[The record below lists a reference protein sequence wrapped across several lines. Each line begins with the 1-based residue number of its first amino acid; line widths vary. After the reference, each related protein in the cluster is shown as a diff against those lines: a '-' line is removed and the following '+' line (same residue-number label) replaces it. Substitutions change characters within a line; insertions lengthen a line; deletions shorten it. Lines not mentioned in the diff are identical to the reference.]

1 MKRSFWFLHPI
12 AIFVFSIIALG
23 LSLFLYIY
31 WYVEV
36 STGLKA
42 VIERTNLDP
51 EQFVAWQTW
60 VVIMVLSIL
69 VGFIL
74 LGIILVF
81 IYQRK
86 TLALYRSQ
94 HKFINS
100 FTHELKT
107 PVTSLKLYLE
117 TMAKVELKRDKQT
130 KYLGYMLADV
140 ARISENING
149 ILNLAR
155 LEAKVQGVE
164 FVVVDL
170 VEEVA
175 QFYRKNEQ
183 LFRTS
188 DIIIKKSPGQ
198 YYYCSINHSLFQMML
213 MNLLSN
219 GIRYNE
225 NDRPQITIGF
235 SQTEKSVQL
244 SIADNGVGFKKSQ
257 AKKVFKKFF
266 QIEQQSLTHA
276 GGTGLG
282 LYMVDQVVRLHKG
295 KIVAQSDGP
304 GKGSQFIVSLPRKAP
319 DLVRQG
325 KVNMKLEEP
334 RGHSG
339 QETNSTH

>member
-1 MKRSFWFLHPI
+1 MKRTFWFLHPV
-12 AIFVFSIIALG
+12 AIFVFSIIALV

-36 STGLKA
+36 SSGLQR
-42 VIERTNLDP
+42 VIARTNLDP

-69 VGFIL
+69 VAIIL

-81 IYQRK
+81 VYQRK

-107 PVTSLKLYLE
+107 PVTSLQLYLE
-117 TMAKVELKRDKQT
+117 TMTRVELPRDKQI
-130 KYLGYMLADV
+130 KYLGYMLDDV
-140 ARISENING
+140 ARLTNNING

-164 FVVVDL
+164 FVTVDL
-170 VEEVA
+170 VEEVVE
-175 QFYRKNEQ
+175 FYRINEQ
-183 LFRTS
+183 LFRES
-188 DIIIKKSPGQ
+188 EILVNKSAGQ
-198 YYYCSINHSLFQMML
+198 SYYCSINHSLFQMML

-225 NDRPQITIGF
+225 NDRPKITISF
-235 SQTEKSVQL
+235 SQTEDNVKL
-244 SIADNGVGFKKSQ
+244 AITDNGIGFEKSQ
-257 AKKVFKKFF
+257 ARKVFKKFF
-266 QIEQQSLTHA
+266 QIEEQELTRS

-295 KIVAQSDGP
+295 KVTAHSKGP
-304 GKGSQFIVSLPRKAP
+304 GEGSQFIVSLPRIKT
-319 DLVRQG
+319 DSKQ
-325 KVNMKLEEP
+325 
-334 RGHSG
+334 
-339 QETNSTH
+339 QDQ

>member
-1 MKRSFWFLHPI
+1 MRRPFWFLHPV
-12 AIFVFSIIALG
+12 AIFVFSIIALV

-60 VVIMVLSIL
+60 VVILVLSIL

-81 IYQRK
+81 VYQRK
-86 TLALYRSQ
+86 TMALYRSQ
-94 HKFINS
+94 RKFINS

-107 PVTSLKLYLE
+107 PATSLKLYLE
-117 TMAKVELKRDKQT
+117 TLAKHELPRDKQLT
-130 KYLGYMLADV
+130 YLGYMLADV
-140 ARISENING
+140 ARLTDNING

-155 LEAKVQGVE
+155 LEARVEGVE

-170 VEEVA
+170 VEEVV
-175 QFYRKNEQ
+175 QFYRNNEQ
-183 LFRTS
+183 LFRDSEILVNTS
-188 DIIIKKSPGQ
+188 ENQ
-198 YYYCSINHSLFQMML
+198 CYYCSINHSLFQMML

-219 GIRYNE
+219 AVRYNE
-225 NDRPQITIGF
+225 NDCPQISISF
-235 SQTEKSVQL
+235 NQTEKSVQL
-244 SIADNGVGFKKSQ
+244 SIADNGVGFEKSDTRNI
-257 AKKVFKKFF
+257 FKKFF
-266 QIEQQSLTHA
+266 QIERENLTHA

-295 KIVAQSDGP
+295 KVVARSDGLN
-304 GKGSQFIVSLPRKAP
+304 KGAKFIVSLPRKYP
-319 DLVRQG
+319 
-325 KVNMKLEEP
+325 EP
-334 RGHSG
+334 GS
-339 QETNSTH
+339 

>member
-1 MKRSFWFLHPI
+1 MRRPFWFLHPI
-12 AIFVFSIIALG
+12 AIFVFSIIALV

-42 VIERTNLDP
+42 VIEKSNLDP
-51 EQFVAWQTW
+51 EHFVAWQTW

-69 VGFIL
+69 VGIIL

-81 IYQRK
+81 VYQRK
-86 TLALYRSQ
+86 TWALYRSQ

-107 PVTSLKLYLE
+107 PATSLQLYLE
-117 TMAKVELKRDKQT
+117 TLARYELPRDKQL
-130 KYLGYMLADV
+130 KYLDYMLADV
-140 ARISENING
+140 ARLTDNING

-155 LEAKVQGVE
+155 LEAKVEGVE

-175 QFYRKNEQ
+175 EFYRKHEQ
-183 LFRTS
+183 LFRGS
-188 DIIIKKSPGQ
+188 EILANKSRDQ
-198 YYYCSINHSLFQMML
+198 CYYCLINHSLFQMML

-219 GIRYNE
+219 AVRYNE
-225 NDRPQITIGF
+225 NDRPQISIDF
-235 SQTEKSVQL
+235 SQTEKTVQL
-244 SIADNGVGFKKSQ
+244 TITDNGVGFEKSQ
-257 AKKVFKKFF
+257 ARKVFKKFF
-266 QIEQQSLTHA
+266 QIERESLTHA

-295 KIVAQSDGP
+295 KVVARSDGL
-304 GKGSQFIVSLPRKAP
+304 GKGAQFVVSLPRKEP
-319 DLVRQG
+319 DIDG
-325 KVNMKLEEP
+325 
-334 RGHSG
+334 
-339 QETNSTH
+339 

>member
-1 MKRSFWFLHPI
+1 MRRPFWFLHPI

-36 STGLKA
+36 STGLKS
-42 VIERTNLDP
+42 VIEKTTLDP

-69 VGFIL
+69 VGIIL

-81 IYQRK
+81 VYQRK

-107 PVTSLKLYLE
+107 PATSLQLYLE
-117 TMAKVELKRDKQT
+117 TLARYELPRDKQL
-130 KYLGYMLADV
+130 KYLHYMLTDV
-140 ARISENING
+140 ARLTDNING

-155 LEAKVQGVE
+155 LEAKVEGVE

-170 VEEVA
+170 VEEVVE
-175 QFYRKNEQ
+175 FYRKNEQ
-183 LFRTS
+183 LFRGS
-188 DIIIKKSPGQ
+188 EILINKSQ
-198 YYYCSINHSLFQMML
+198 DQCYYCSINHSLFQMML

-219 GIRYNE
+219 GVRYNE
-225 NDRPQITIGF
+225 SDRPQISIRF
-235 SQTEKSVQL
+235 SQTEKTVQL
-244 SIADNGVGFKKSQ
+244 CITDNGVGFEKSQ
-257 AKKVFKKFF
+257 ARKVFKKFF
-266 QIEQQSLTHA
+266 QIERESLTHA

-295 KIVAQSDGP
+295 KVVAQSDGL
-304 GKGSQFIVSLPRKAP
+304 GKGAQFVVSLPRKEP
-319 DLVRQG
+319 DVDG
-325 KVNMKLEEP
+325 
-334 RGHSG
+334 
-339 QETNSTH
+339 

>member
-1 MKRSFWFLHPI
+1 MKRTLWFIHPV
-12 AIFVFSIIALG
+12 AIFVYSIIALV

-36 STGLKA
+36 SSGLQR
-42 VIERTNLDP
+42 VIAKTNLDA

-60 VVIMVLSIL
+60 VVIMILSIL
-69 VGFIL
+69 VAIIL

-81 IYQRK
+81 VYQRK

-107 PVTSLKLYLE
+107 PVTSLQLYLE
-117 TMAKVELKRDKQT
+117 TMNRVELPRDKQK
-130 KYLGYMLADV
+130 KYLGYMLDDV
-140 ARISENING
+140 SRLTNNING

-170 VEEVA
+170 VEEVVE
-175 QFYRKNEQ
+175 FYRKNEQ
-183 LFRTS
+183 LFRES
-188 DIIIKKSPGQ
+188 NILVNKSVGQ
-198 YYYCSINHSLFQMML
+198 RYFCSINHSLFQMML

-225 NDRPQITIGF
+225 NDRPQITVSF
-235 SQTEKSVQL
+235 SQTENNVQL
-244 SIADNGVGFKKSQ
+244 TIADNGVGFEKFQ
-257 AKKVFKKFF
+257 ARKVFKKFF
-266 QIEQQSLTHA
+266 QIEQQDLTHA

-295 KIVAQSDGP
+295 KVTAHSDGP
-304 GKGSQFIVSLPRKAP
+304 GKGSQFVVSLPRVEAE
-319 DLVRQG
+319 V
-325 KVNMKLEEP
+325 
-334 RGHSG
+334 
-339 QETNSTH
+339 

>member
-1 MKRSFWFLHPI
+1 MRRPFWFLHPV

-42 VIERTNLDP
+42 VIEKTNLDP

-69 VGFIL
+69 VGIIL

-81 IYQRK
+81 VYQRK
-86 TLALYRSQ
+86 TLALYRLQ

-107 PVTSLKLYLE
+107 PATSLQLYLE
-117 TMAKVELKRDKQT
+117 TMIRHELPRDKQL

-140 ARISENING
+140 ARLTDNING

-155 LEAKVQGVE
+155 LEGKVEGVE

-170 VEEVA
+170 VEEVV

-183 LFRTS
+183 LFRGS
-188 DIIIKKSPGQ
+188 EILVNKSEDHC
-198 YYYCSINHSLFQMML
+198 YYCSINSSLFQMML

-219 GIRYNE
+219 AIRYNK
-225 NDRPQITIGF
+225 NDCPQVSIGF
-235 SQTEKSVQL
+235 SQTEKNVQL
-244 SIADNGVGFKKSQ
+244 SITDNGVGFEKSQ
-257 AKKVFKKFF
+257 ARKVFKKFF
-266 QIEQQSLTHA
+266 QIEAQSLTHA

-295 KIVAQSDGP
+295 KVVAQSDGL
-304 GKGSQFIVSLPRKAP
+304 GKGAKFVVSLPRQYP
-319 DLVRQG
+319 DC
-325 KVNMKLEEP
+325 
-334 RGHSG
+334 
-339 QETNSTH
+339 

>member
-1 MKRSFWFLHPI
+1 MRRPIWFLHPI

-42 VIERTNLDP
+42 VIEKTNLDP

-69 VGFIL
+69 VGIIL

-107 PVTSLKLYLE
+107 PATSLQLYLE
-117 TMAKVELKRDKQT
+117 TMSRHELPREKQL
-130 KYLGYMLADV
+130 KYLQYMLADV
-140 ARISENING
+140 ARLTDNING

-155 LEAKVQGVE
+155 LEAKVEGVE

-170 VEEVA
+170 VEEVVE
-175 QFYRKNEQ
+175 FYRNNEQ
-183 LFRTS
+183 LFRGS
-188 DIIIKKSPGQ
+188 EILINKSEDQ
-198 YYYCSINHSLFQMML
+198 CYYCSVNHSLFQMIL

-219 GIRYNE
+219 AIRYNE
-225 NDRPQITIGF
+225 NDCPQISIGF
-235 SQTEKSVQL
+235 SQTEKTVQL
-244 SIADNGVGFKKSQ
+244 SIADNGVGFEKSQ
-257 AKKVFKKFF
+257 ARKVFRKFF
-266 QIEQQSLTHA
+266 QIEGESLTHA

-282 LYMVDQVVRLHKG
+282 LYMVEQVVRLHKG
-295 KIVAQSDGP
+295 KVVAESDGL
-304 GKGSQFIVSLPRKAP
+304 GKGAKFTVSLPRKK
-319 DLVRQG
+319 G
-325 KVNMKLEEP
+325 
-334 RGHSG
+334 S
-339 QETNSTH
+339 